1 MKRSRQSQQNSESH
15 DSTTPQ
21 HKSKKAKSTPEPV
34 RRFHIASFGFQHFIH
49 KILKELDLFTNIFCS
64 EGSEEFDKN
73 ENSYGKNL
81 MLNAILPGVPNR
93 KRKILLL
100 DDSKNN
106 SDVAKQEGYYAI
118 TTSPKGI
125 TYRQGL
131 KIYALL
137 LRHPEITDIVLD
149 ADWTLLKEHCTS
161 KYAMPFLEQ
170 KQSKQSK
177 PQQFAMTRQDC
188 QQLWKTF
195 SPSIRTKREQW
206 IAPGALFLLQQFQPT
221 PQQKH
226 PPISSSSVLTPS
238 PVSHK
243 RTQA

>member
-1 MKRSRQSQQNSESH
+1 
-15 DSTTPQ
+15 
-21 HKSKKAKSTPEPV
+21 V
-34 RRFHIASFGFQHFIH
+34 RRFHIASFGYQHFII
-49 KILKELDLFTNIFCS
+49 KILKELDLFDLFTHIFTS
-64 EGSEEFDKN
+64 EGCEEVDKN
-73 ENSYGKNL
+73 GDSYGKNL

-106 SDVAKQEGYYAI
+106 CELAKQEGYYAI

-125 TYRQGL
+125 NYPQGL
-131 KIYALL
+131 EIYALL
-137 LRHPEITDIVLD
+137 HRHPEITDIVLD
-149 ADWTLLKEHCTS
+149 ADFTLVKDHCTS
-161 KYAMPFLEQ
+161 KYAIPFLEQ

-177 PQQFAMTRQDC
+177 QQFAMTRQDC

-206 IAPGALFLLQQFQPT
+206 IAPGALFLLQQFQPKIT
-221 PQQKH
+221 QKQKH
-226 PPISSSSVLTPS
+226 PQHPPTSSSSVSTPS

-243 RTQA
+243 KTQA